1 MPSLNIKKMDDSID
15 SKSKSLRSTNI
26 WIDDIDNEINETCP
40 IVFVTNRINIHYTK
54 MRLSSLWV
62 SLNFEWI
69 WTILL
74 SEIG

>member
-62 SLNFEWI
+62 SLNFE
-69 WTILL
+69 
-74 SEIG
+74 